1 MSPSLRAT
9 LVVLGLLGAPEV
21 VGQEAVTAL
30 DRTLLKTHMRQD
42 TTYVAIAD
50 VPVQAFAPTTIQCG
64 KQSCT
69 VRVEVSSQ
77 FFNVTSGNAVRLH
90 VKADGAPF
98 PVTGF
103 EIDGGINRPVAHL
116 TTVSSLKTDLSP
128 GPHTISEPRLTSG
141 EGPIR
146 SSGAITI
153 APFMGLN
160 FPSGDLSRGS
170 NTGLTFGVQGTWGLG
185 VLALLAEASYSN
197 FTGKRAN
204 GVEYNDFGTIEF
216 AAGARAGI
224 PLAGLYAGGLAGYW
238 LSYSS
243 DIDEGW
249 DELDVVP
256 IVGIH
261 LGPADV
267 GVRYKGLLGDLDWF
281 AVTAAVHFRLR

>member
-1 MSPSLRAT
+1 MHRSSSALLTAVAAIMCAALPLAAQQPDSSGGPPPS
-9 LVVLGLLGAPEV
+9 
-21 VGQEAVTAL
+21 
-30 DRTLLKTHMRQD
+30 
-42 TTYVAIAD
+42 
-50 VPVQAFAPTTIQCG
+50 
-64 KQSCT
+64 
-69 VRVEVSSQ
+69 
-77 FFNVTSGNAVRLH
+77 
-90 VKADGAPF
+90 
-98 PVTGF
+98 
-103 EIDGGINRPVAHL
+103 
-116 TTVSSLKTDLSP
+116 
-128 GPHTISEPRLTSG
+128 SEPRLTSG

-160 FPSGDLSRGS
+160 FPSGDLSRRS

-197 FTGKRAN
+197 FTGKLEN
-204 GVEYNDFGTIEF
+204 GVEYNSFGTIEF
-216 AAGARAGI
+216 AVGARAGL

-243 DIDEGW
+243 DIDEGG

-281 AVTAAVHFRLR
+281 AVTAAVHFRLK